1 MEYLTKHL
9 VSLYEKS
16 DKPTSTLEYLKNN
29 YAGKEVEDGKVASTV
44 SKLEKELEDARKNV
58 TDRVAE
64 KMDNDSAAKED
75 KR

>member
-29 YAGKEVEDGKVASTV
+29 YASKEVEDGKVASTV